1 MYDCLGRII
10 IIKLASHQLHPD
22 FTINK
27 AKKGPV
33 LNLFITSANQLAA
46 NAATQ
51 VHMIY
56 ERQFGR
62 ISATCFYPP
71 FSPRWNFSFKGC
83 LINKGATKVFYDK
96 LDEELGLRM

>member
-1 MYDCLGRII
+1 
-10 IIKLASHQLHPD
+10 
-22 FTINK
+22 
-27 AKKGPV
+27 
-33 LNLFITSANQLAA
+33 LFITSANQLAD
-46 NAATQ
+46 NAATH

-71 FSPRWNFSFKGC
+71 FSPQWNFSFKGC